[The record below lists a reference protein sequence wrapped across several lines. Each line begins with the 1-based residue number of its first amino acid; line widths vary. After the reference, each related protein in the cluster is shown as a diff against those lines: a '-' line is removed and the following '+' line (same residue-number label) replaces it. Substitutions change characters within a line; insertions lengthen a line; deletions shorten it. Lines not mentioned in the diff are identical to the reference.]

1 MAVGIICEFNPFH
14 NGHKHLIQQAKSLT
28 NEPVVVVMSSSFTQ
42 RGEVAITD
50 KFSRTK
56 SALLGGADLVI
67 ELPVVYAVSNA
78 EVFAKSGV
86 KILSSFTEL
95 NYLSFGC
102 ETNNIEL
109 LSKAASAHKN
119 MAIQAIVAKEM
130 QNGSYYPK
138 ALETAVREIYGNDI
152 ANILATP
159 NNVLAVEYLKALP
172 DIIKPLPI
180 QRKGVQHDS
189 KTTSNNIASASY
201 IREKLKK
208 GEDISD
214 FVPYKPCELAFP
226 ENLEIAMLYK
236 LRSMTANEIENLPDV
251 TEGLE
256 NRIYSAI
263 HKYNSIQEILFA
275 VKSKRYTLARLRR
288 ILISALLGITK
299 ETQKIAPC
307 YARVLGFTK
316 DGEKILK
323 SCNLPIIT
331 SVKKGLSMGSDIENL
346 LKAEVFATNV
356 FSLATNPPQKSNADF
371 TTPIIKV

>member
-14 NGHKHLIQQAKSLT
+14 NGHKYLIQQAKSLT

-56 SALLGGADLVI
+56 SALLCGADLVI

-180 QRKGVQHDS
+180 QREGVQHDS

-307 YARVLGFTK
+307 YARVLGFTR

-331 SVKKGLSMGSDIENL
+331 SVKKGLSMGSDIEHL
-346 LKAEVFATNV
+346 LKTEVFATNV

>member
-14 NGHKHLIQQAKSLT
+14 NGHKYLIQQAKSLT

-180 QRKGVQHDS
+180 QREGVQHDS

-214 FVPYKPCELAFP
+214 FVPYKPCELAFS

-307 YARVLGFTK
+307 YARVLGFTR

-346 LKAEVFATNV
+346 LKTEVFATNV

>member
-14 NGHKHLIQQAKSLT
+14 NGHKYLIQQAKSLT

-56 SALLGGADLVI
+56 SALLCGADLVI

-180 QRKGVQHDS
+180 QREGVQHDS

-346 LKAEVFATNV
+346 LKAEIFATNV